1 MSSMGNVINTQQ
13 SYRCPCT
20 SGLVFDDCCRP
31 ILTGHKRAVTAES
44 LVRTRFC
51 AHVVKDY
58 DYLLQT
64 WHPATRPITVYLP
77 AHRFWYWLDIDSVV
91 AGGPQDASGAVSY
104 TAYRRDRRQYSIVN
118 KIAYLEKHYGWW
130 VYHRSELIDTAE

>member
-1 MSSMGNVINTQQ
+1 MGNVMNTQQ
-13 SYRCPCT
+13 TYRCPCT

-51 AHVVKDY
+51 AHVVRDY

-64 WHPATRPITVYLP
+64 WHPVTRPVTLDLP
-77 AHRFWYWLDIDSVV
+77 ARRFWYWLDIDAVID
-91 AGGPQDASGAVSY
+91 GGPHDDTGSVAY
-104 TAYRRDRRQYSIVN
+104 TAYRRDSREHASISEL
-118 KIAYLEKHYGWW
+118 AHLERYHGWW
-130 VYHRSELIDTAE
+130 VYRSGEVMDD